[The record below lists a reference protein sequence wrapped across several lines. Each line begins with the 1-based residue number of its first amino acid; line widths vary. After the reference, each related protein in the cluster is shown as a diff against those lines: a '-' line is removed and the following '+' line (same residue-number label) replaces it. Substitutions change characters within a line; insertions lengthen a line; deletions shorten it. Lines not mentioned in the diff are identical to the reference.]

1 MATQWTAG
9 TTSGQVLTAATLNT
23 IGAAWESF
31 TVGWKAA
38 TTNPAIGNG
47 TIAGK
52 YTRFQKL
59 VICQI
64 TIIPGSTTTF
74 GSGQYLIDLPITAK
88 ATLSQYSNTGFG
100 YLIDSSAARCEIAT
114 TAVYNSSTTQI
125 GMKYGPNTGAFGDV
139 SSTVPFTWAV
149 GDQIHLTFV
158 YEAA

>member
-9 TTSGQVLTAATLNT
+9 LTALTVLPAATLNR

-64 TIIPGSTTTF
+64 TIVPGSTTTF
-74 GSGQYLIDLPITAK
+74 GSGQWLIDLPITAK